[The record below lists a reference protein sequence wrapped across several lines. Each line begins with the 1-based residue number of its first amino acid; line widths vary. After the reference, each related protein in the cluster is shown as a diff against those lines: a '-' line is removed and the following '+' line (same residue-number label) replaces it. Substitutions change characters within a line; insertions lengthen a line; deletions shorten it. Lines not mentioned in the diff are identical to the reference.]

1 MKIEIFESEIE
12 SIKSNLELGKYVRSK
27 MLVAKAINSEDFFID
42 NFMDLVKDNNAFDE
56 EVSIEN
62 ILPEEE
68 NEVQILDNLSVSAS
82 LPMEWVSSATGNI
95 KIKY

>member
-12 SIKSNLELGKYVRSK
+12 AIKSNVELGKYVRSK

-42 NFMDLVKDNNAFDE
+42 TFMDLVKDDNIFDE

-62 ILPEEE
+62 IFSEEE
-68 NEVQILDNLSVSAS
+68 NKVKILDNISTSAS
-82 LPMEWVSSATGNI
+82 LPLEWVSNSTGNI